1 MELDPEN
8 PQGSS
13 RAAARAAASYLLL
26 PDPDPE
32 ALPLARALYRLA
44 VDMGAAPGDVGSD
57 VGSGP
62 PLISARFDT
71 CEPGVASGDSR
82 ALPTTPV
89 VTSAER
95 VLAHEAMLMAHADS
109 LEAVLE
115 ARSLT
120 IRTLEGRVS
129 AERSRVD
136 ELEAELERITAL
148 LRDGPRPNR
157 VPGGR

>member
-1 MELDPEN
+1 MLMPKRTKWRKQMRGRIRGEASRGNEVAFGEHGLQALE
-8 PQGSS
+8 QGW
-13 RAAARAAASYLLL
+13 
-26 PDPDPE
+26 
-32 ALPLARALYRLA
+32 
-44 VDMGAAPGDVGSD
+44 V
-57 VGSGP
+57 
-62 PLISARFDT
+62 SARFDT